1 MKKVTLRQELDAL
14 NLYLGIEK
22 LRFGDRLR
30 LEFDVDER
38 AESALVPSLLLQPL
52 VENAMKYAIAPREQG
67 GAVTVIA
74 GIEGGA
80 LRLAVV
86 DDGPGLPPAVANANG
101 RGVGLRNTRE
111 RLKVLYGDAHS
122 VEVAD
127 ASPGLSVEMRLPLE
141 VWEAGNGQDDSRH
154 HRRRRAARAA
164 RTRAP
169 PARFQ
174 RLRDRRRSAR
184 TAARRSTRSPRHSP
198 DLMFLD
204 IEMPGIDGFEVLR
217 RIPQTSMPM
226 VVFVTAFDRYAIDAF
241 DAHALDYLLKP
252 LVDERLERTLG
263 HVREQ
268 FAQRKSVRHREQ
280 LVALLAQVTGAGQLD
295 ADELIARGAA
305 GSPRRFPEVLPIRLG
320 RETVRL
326 PVATIDWVDAAGDYM
341 CVHAEGRTH
350 VVRATMKQFEERLD
364 PADFQRIH
372 RSTIVNLRR
381 IRKLKPHTNGE
392 YFLTLDG
399 GHELKLSRSYRDRL
413 ERILG
418 KA

>member
-1 MKKVTLRQELDAL
+1 MPRPIRAIIVDDEPLARR
-14 NLYLGIEK
+14 G
-22 LRFGDRLR
+22 
-30 LEFDVDER
+30 LE
-38 AESALVPSLLLQPL
+38 
-52 VENAMKYAIAPREQG
+52 
-67 GAVTVIA
+67 
-74 GIEGGA
+74 
-80 LRLAVV
+80 LRLAAYPDFEVV
-86 DDGPGLPPAVANANG
+86 AQCANG
-101 RGVGLRNTRE
+101 RE
-111 RLKVLYGDAHS
+111 A
-122 VEVAD
+122 VEAVA
-127 ASPGLSVEMRLPLE
+127 A
-141 VWEAGNGQDDSRH
+141 
-154 HRRRRAARAA
+154 
-164 RTRAP
+164 
-169 PARFQ
+169 
-174 RLRDRRRSAR
+174 
-184 TAARRSTRSPRHSP
+184 HSP

-217 RIPQTSMPM
+217 RIPQSSMPM

-252 LVDERLERTLG
+252 LVDERFERTMT
-263 HVREQ
+263 HVRDQ
-268 FAQRKSVRHREQ
+268 FQQRKSAKHREQ
-280 LVALLAQVTGAGQLD
+280 LVALLASVTGAGQLD
-295 ADELIARGAA
+295 AEQLIASGVS
-305 GSPRRFPEVLPIRLG
+305 GLPKRFPEILPIRLG

-326 PVATIDWVDAAGDYM
+326 AVASIDWVDAAGDYM

-364 PADFQRIH
+364 PAEFQRIH